1 MNLISETISDDIYKP
16 KKGNILFLILGIFAL
31 SLAPFDLFL
40 EKDYDGFA
48 YDIAWA
54 GLFFFLFTKEKLRS
68 RLNPISL
75 KISQYC
81 LIAGVIVTG
90 SVKFLNKLYIKDI
103 L

>member
-1 MNLISETISDDIYKP
+1 MTSSDDLNRP
-16 KKGNILFLILGIFAL
+16 KKGHILFLILGILAL

-40 EKDYDGFA
+40 EKDYFGFA

-54 GLFFFLFTKEKLRS
+54 GLFLFIFTKERLRAKLS
-68 RLNPISL
+68 PISI
-75 KISQYC
+75 KISQFC
-81 LIAGVIVTG
+81 LIVGVILTG

>member
-1 MNLISETISDDIYKP
+1 MTSSIDMNKP
-16 KKGNILFLILGIFAL
+16 KRGNIILLILGILAL
-31 SLAPFDLFL
+31 SLAPFDLLL
-40 EKDYDGFA
+40 EKDYYGFA

-54 GLFFFLFTKEKLRS
+54 GLFLFLFTKEKLRPKLS
-68 RLNPISL
+68 PITI

-90 SVKFLNKLYIKDI
+90 SVKFLNKLYMKGM

>member
-1 MNLISETISDDIYKP
+1 MTPSDDMNWP
-16 KKGNILFLILGIFAL
+16 KKANIIFLILGILAI
-31 SLAPFDLFL
+31 SLAPFDFLL
-40 EKDYDGFA
+40 EKEYFGFA

-54 GLFFFLFTKEKLRS
+54 GLFLFLFTKEKLRS
-68 RLNPISL
+68 RLSLISI

-81 LIAGVIVTG
+81 LTAGVILTG